1 MTYTSLWHR
10 LTGIY
15 PATEAQAVVRMLLE
29 ELAGLSLADI
39 YAGGIDR
46 LDDAQRQQIERG
58 MARLE
63 EGEPIQYVLGRACF
77 CGRSFAV
84 APGVLIPRPETEE
97 LCRLIIDTHPRPL
110 PKGGGKGLM
119 ADSCDPVEGCEQSTP
134 LPWGGAGG
142 GYECRHIL
150 DIGTGSG
157 CIAITLALEM
167 PDAEVEAVDISPEAL
182 AIAGANAARL
192 GAKVSFHQYDILSED
207 SPPLGS
213 GWEWVAPSTPKYDII
228 VSNPPYICER
238 ERADMERNVL
248 DYEPHTALFVPDD
261 DPLLFYRT
269 IGQKAL
275 TMLAPGGILCFE
287 INPLYC
293 DQLIELLRSQ
303 GYGEVEAVS
312 DSFGK
317 RRFVTAK

>member
-46 LDDAQRQQIERG
+46 LDDAQRQQIERA

-63 EGEPIQYVLGRACF
+63 EGEPIQYVLGRASF

-97 LCRLIIDTHPRPL
+97 LCRLIIDTHPSESL
-110 PKGGGKGLM
+110 N
-119 ADSCDPVEGCEQSTP
+119 
-134 LPWGGAGG
+134 
-142 GYECRHIL
+142 IL

-207 SPPLGS
+207 SPPLGR
-213 GWEWVAPSTPKYDII
+213 GRGWVAPSTPKYDII

-275 TMLAPGGILCFE
+275 TMLVPGGILCFE

>member
-29 ELAGLSLADI
+29 ELAGLSLADL

-46 LDDAQRQQIERG
+46 LDDAQRQQIERA

-63 EGEPIQYVLGRACF
+63 EGEPIQYVLGCACF

-97 LCRLIIDTHPRPL
+97 LCRLIMNTHPSESL
-110 PKGGGKGLM
+110 N
-119 ADSCDPVEGCEQSTP
+119 
-134 LPWGGAGG
+134 
-142 GYECRHIL
+142 IL

-207 SPPLGS
+207 SPPLGRGS
-213 GWEWVAPSTPKYDII
+213 EWVAPSTPKYDII

-317 RRFVTAK
+317 RRFVKAK

>member
-10 LTGIY
+10 LTGVY
-15 PATEAQAVVRMLLE
+15 PVTEAQAVVRMLLE
-29 ELAGLSLADI
+29 ELAGLSLADL

-97 LCRLIIDTHPRPL
+97 LCRLIMNTHPSESL
-110 PKGGGKGLM
+110 N
-119 ADSCDPVEGCEQSTP
+119 
-134 LPWGGAGG
+134 
-142 GYECRHIL
+142 IL

-182 AIAGANAARL
+182 AIAEANAARL

-207 SPPLGS
+207 SPPLGR
-213 GWEWVAPSTPKYDII
+213 GRGWVAPSTPKYDII

-275 TMLAPGGILCFE
+275 AMLAPGGILCFE

>member
-29 ELAGLSLADI
+29 ELAGLSLADL

-97 LCRLIIDTHPRPL
+97 LCRLIMNTHPSESL
-110 PKGGGKGLM
+110 N
-119 ADSCDPVEGCEQSTP
+119 
-134 LPWGGAGG
+134 
-142 GYECRHIL
+142 IL

-182 AIAGANAARL
+182 AIAEVNAARL

-207 SPPLGS
+207 SPPLGR
-213 GWEWVAPSTPKYDII
+213 GRGWVAPSTPKYDII

-303 GYGEVEAVS
+303 GYCEVEAVS

>member
-1 MTYTSLWHR
+1 M
-10 LTGIY
+10 
-15 PATEAQAVVRMLLE
+15 
-29 ELAGLSLADI
+29 
-39 YAGGIDR
+39 
-46 LDDAQRQQIERG
+46 
-58 MARLE
+58 
-63 EGEPIQYVLGRACF
+63 
-77 CGRSFAV
+77 
-84 APGVLIPRPETEE
+84 
-97 LCRLIIDTHPRPL
+97 IIDTHPQPL

-119 ADSCDPVEGCEQSTP
+119 ADSSAPVEGCEQPTP
-134 LPWGGAGG
+134 LPWGGAGDG
-142 GYECRHIL
+142 CESLNIL

-182 AIAGANAARL
+182 AIAEANAARL

-207 SPPLGS
+207 SPPLGR
-213 GWEWVAPSTPKYDII
+213 GRGWVAPSTPKYDII

-303 GYGEVEAVS
+303 GYCEVEAVS

>member
-10 LTGIY
+10 LTGVY

-29 ELAGLSLADI
+29 ELAGLSLADL

-46 LDDAQRQQIERG
+46 LDDAQRQHIECA
-58 MARLE
+58 MTRLE

-97 LCRLIIDTHPRPL
+97 LCRLIIDTHPSESL
-110 PKGGGKGLM
+110 N
-119 ADSCDPVEGCEQSTP
+119 
-134 LPWGGAGG
+134 
-142 GYECRHIL
+142 IL

-207 SPPLGS
+207 SPPLGR
-213 GWEWVAPSTPKYDII
+213 GRGWVAPSTPKYDII

-275 TMLAPGGILCFE
+275 TMLVPGGILCFE

-303 GYGEVEAVS
+303 GYCEVETVS

>member
-46 LDDAQRQQIERG
+46 LDDAQRQQIERA

-63 EGEPIQYVLGRACF
+63 EGEPIQYVLGRASF

-97 LCRLIIDTHPRPL
+97 LCRLIMNTHPSES
-110 PKGGGKGLM
+110 M
-119 ADSCDPVEGCEQSTP
+119 N
-134 LPWGGAGG
+134 
-142 GYECRHIL
+142 IL

-207 SPPLGS
+207 SPPLGR
-213 GWEWVAPSTPKYDII
+213 GRGWVAPSTPKYDII

-261 DPLLFYRT
+261 DPLLFYRA

-275 TMLAPGGILCFE
+275 TMLVPGGILCFE

>member
-39 YAGGIDR
+39 YAGSIDR
-46 LDDAQRQQIERG
+46 LDDAQRQQIERA

-97 LCRLIIDTHPRPL
+97 LCRLIMNTHPSESL
-110 PKGGGKGLM
+110 N
-119 ADSCDPVEGCEQSTP
+119 
-134 LPWGGAGG
+134 
-142 GYECRHIL
+142 IL

-182 AIAGANAARL
+182 AIAEANAARL

>member
-46 LDDAQRQQIERG
+46 LDDAQRQQIERA

-97 LCRLIIDTHPRPL
+97 LCRLIIDTHP
-110 PKGGGKGLM
+110 
-119 ADSCDPVEGCEQSTP
+119 SES
-134 LPWGGAGG
+134 
-142 GYECRHIL
+142 RHIL

-182 AIAGANAARL
+182 AIAGANAAQL

-207 SPPLGS
+207 SPPLGR
-213 GWEWVAPSTPKYDII
+213 GRGWVAPSTAKYDII

-275 TMLAPGGILCFE
+275 TMLAPGGILSFE

-317 RRFVTAK
+317 RRFVKAK

>member
-29 ELAGLSLADI
+29 ELAGLSLADL

-46 LDDAQRQQIERG
+46 LDDAQRQQIERA

-97 LCRLIIDTHPRPL
+97 LCRLIMNTHPSESL
-110 PKGGGKGLM
+110 N
-119 ADSCDPVEGCEQSTP
+119 
-134 LPWGGAGG
+134 
-142 GYECRHIL
+142 IL

-182 AIAGANAARL
+182 AIAEANAARF
-192 GAKVSFHQYDILSED
+192 GAKVLFHQYDILSED
-207 SPPLGS
+207 SPPLGR
-213 GWEWVAPSTPKYDII
+213 GRGWVAPSTPKYDII

-275 TMLAPGGILCFE
+275 AMLAPGGILCFE

>member
-1 MTYTSLWHR
+1 
-10 LTGIY
+10 
-15 PATEAQAVVRMLLE
+15 MLLE
-29 ELAGLSLADI
+29 ELAGLSLADL

-46 LDDAQRQQIERG
+46 LDDAQRQQIERA

-97 LCRLIIDTHPRPL
+97 LCRLIMNTHPSESL
-110 PKGGGKGLM
+110 N
-119 ADSCDPVEGCEQSTP
+119 
-134 LPWGGAGG
+134 
-142 GYECRHIL
+142 IL

-157 CIAITLALEM
+157 CIAITMALEM

-207 SPPLGS
+207 SPPLGR
-213 GWEWVAPSTPKYDII
+213 GRGWVAPSTPKYDII

>member
-10 LTGIY
+10 LTGVY

-29 ELAGLSLADI
+29 ELAGLSLADL

-46 LDDAQRQQIERG
+46 LDDAQRQQIERA

-63 EGEPIQYVLGRACF
+63 VGEPIQYVLGRACF

-97 LCRLIIDTHPRPL
+97 LCRLIMNTHPSENL
-110 PKGGGKGLM
+110 N
-119 ADSCDPVEGCEQSTP
+119 
-134 LPWGGAGG
+134 
-142 GYECRHIL
+142 IL

-207 SPPLGS
+207 SPPLGR
-213 GWEWVAPSTPKYDII
+213 GWGWVAPSTPKYDII

-275 TMLAPGGILCFE
+275 TLLAPGGILCFE

>member
-1 MTYTSLWHR
+1 MCWFAFFSYFCRNQTTQNHDLYLAMAR
-10 LTGIY
+10 LTGVY
-15 PATEAQAVVRMLLE
+15 PVTEAQAVVRMLLE
-29 ELAGLSLADI
+29 ELAGLSLADL

-46 LDDAQRQQIERG
+46 LDDAQRQQIERA

-97 LCRLIIDTHPRPL
+97 LCRLIIDTHPSESL
-110 PKGGGKGLM
+110 N
-119 ADSCDPVEGCEQSTP
+119 
-134 LPWGGAGG
+134 
-142 GYECRHIL
+142 IL

-182 AIAGANAARL
+182 AIAEANAARL

-207 SPPLGS
+207 SPPLGR
-213 GWEWVAPSTPKYDII
+213 GRGWVAPSVPKYDII

>member
-39 YAGGIDR
+39 YAGSIDR
-46 LDDAQRQQIERG
+46 LDDAQRQQIERA

-97 LCRLIIDTHPRPL
+97 LCRLIIDTHPSESL
-110 PKGGGKGLM
+110 N
-119 ADSCDPVEGCEQSTP
+119 
-134 LPWGGAGG
+134 
-142 GYECRHIL
+142 IL

-207 SPPLGS
+207 SPPLGR
-213 GWEWVAPSTPKYDII
+213 GRGWVAPSVPKYDII

-293 DQLIELLRSQ
+293 EQLIELLRSQ

>member
-10 LTGIY
+10 LTGVY
-15 PATEAQAVVRMLLE
+15 PVTEAQAVVRMLLE
-29 ELAGLSLADI
+29 ELAGLSLADL

-63 EGEPIQYVLGRACF
+63 ECEPIQYVLGRACF

-97 LCRLIIDTHPRPL
+97 LCRLIMNTHPSESL
-110 PKGGGKGLM
+110 N
-119 ADSCDPVEGCEQSTP
+119 
-134 LPWGGAGG
+134 
-142 GYECRHIL
+142 IL

-182 AIAGANAARL
+182 AIAEANAARL

-207 SPPLGS
+207 SPPLGR
-213 GWEWVAPSTPKYDII
+213 GRWWVAPSTPRYDII

-275 TMLAPGGILCFE
+275 TMLVPGGILCFE

-293 DQLIELLRSQ
+293 DQLIELLRIQ

>member
-39 YAGGIDR
+39 YAGGIAR
-46 LDDAQRQQIERG
+46 LDDAQRQQIERA
-58 MARLE
+58 MARLD

-97 LCRLIIDTHPRPL
+97 LCRLIIDTHPSESL
-110 PKGGGKGLM
+110 N
-119 ADSCDPVEGCEQSTP
+119 
-134 LPWGGAGG
+134 
-142 GYECRHIL
+142 IL

-207 SPPLGS
+207 SPPLGR
-213 GWEWVAPSTPKYDII
+213 GRGWVAPSTPKYDII

-287 INPLYC
+287 LNPLYC

>member
-10 LTGIY
+10 LTGVY

-29 ELAGLSLADI
+29 ELAGLSLADL

-97 LCRLIIDTHPRPL
+97 LCRLI
-110 PKGGGKGLM
+110 M
-119 ADSCDPVEGCEQSTP
+119 NTP
-134 LPWGGAGG
+134 PSESLN
-142 GYECRHIL
+142 IL

-167 PDAEVEAVDISPEAL
+167 PDAEVEAVEISPEAL
-182 AIAGANAARL
+182 AIAEANAARL

-207 SPPLGS
+207 SPPLGR
-213 GWEWVAPSTPKYDII
+213 GRGWVAPSTPKYDII

-261 DPLLFYRT
+261 DPLLFYRA

-275 TMLAPGGILCFE
+275 TMLVPGGILCFE

>member
-15 PATEAQAVVRMLLE
+15 AATEAQAVVRMLLE

-46 LDDAQRQQIERG
+46 LDDAQRQQIECA

-97 LCRLIIDTHPRPL
+97 LCRLIMNTHPSES
-110 PKGGGKGLM
+110 M
-119 ADSCDPVEGCEQSTP
+119 N
-134 LPWGGAGG
+134 
-142 GYECRHIL
+142 IL

-182 AIAGANAARL
+182 AIAEANAARL
-192 GAKVSFHQYDILSED
+192 GAKVLFHQYDILSED
-207 SPPLGS
+207 SPPLGR
-213 GWEWVAPSTPKYDII
+213 GRGWVAPSTPKYDII

>member
-29 ELAGLSLADI
+29 ELAGLSLADL

-46 LDDAQRQQIERG
+46 LDDAQRQQIERA

-63 EGEPIQYVLGRACF
+63 EGEPIQYVLGRAYF

-97 LCRLIIDTHPRPL
+97 LCRLIMNTHPSESL
-110 PKGGGKGLM
+110 N
-119 ADSCDPVEGCEQSTP
+119 
-134 LPWGGAGG
+134 
-142 GYECRHIL
+142 IL

-182 AIAGANAARL
+182 AIAEANAARL

-207 SPPLGS
+207 SPPLGR
-213 GWEWVAPSTPKYDII
+213 GRGWVAPSTPKYDII

>member
-10 LTGIY
+10 LTGVY

-29 ELAGLSLADI
+29 ELAGLSLADL

-46 LDDAQRQQIERG
+46 LDDAQRQQIERA

-97 LCRLIIDTHPRPL
+97 LCRLIIDTHPSESL
-110 PKGGGKGLM
+110 N
-119 ADSCDPVEGCEQSTP
+119 
-134 LPWGGAGG
+134 
-142 GYECRHIL
+142 IL

-182 AIAGANAARL
+182 AIAEANAARL

-213 GWEWVAPSTPKYDII
+213 GSEWVAPSTPKYDII

-261 DPLLFYRT
+261 DPLLFYRA

-275 TMLAPGGILCFE
+275 MMLAPGGILCFE

>member
-10 LTGIY
+10 LTGVY

-46 LDDAQRQQIERG
+46 LDDAQRQQIERA

-97 LCRLIIDTHPRPL
+97 LCRLIMNTHPSESL
-110 PKGGGKGLM
+110 N
-119 ADSCDPVEGCEQSTP
+119 
-134 LPWGGAGG
+134 
-142 GYECRHIL
+142 IL

-182 AIAGANAARL
+182 AIAEANAARL

-207 SPPLGS
+207 SPPLGRGS
-213 GWEWVAPSTPKYDII
+213 EWVAPSTPKYDII

-261 DPLLFYRT
+261 DPLLFYQA

-275 TMLAPGGILCFE
+275 TMMAPGGILCFE

>member
-39 YAGGIDR
+39 YGGGLDR
-46 LDDAQRQQIERG
+46 LDDAQRQHIERA

-97 LCRLIIDTHPRPL
+97 LCRLIMNTHPSESL
-110 PKGGGKGLM
+110 N
-119 ADSCDPVEGCEQSTP
+119 
-134 LPWGGAGG
+134 
-142 GYECRHIL
+142 IL

-182 AIAGANAARL
+182 AIAEANAARL
-192 GAKVSFHQYDILSED
+192 GAKVSFHQCDILSED
-207 SPPLGS
+207 SPPVGS

-275 TMLAPGGILCFE
+275 TMLVPGGILCFE

-303 GYGEVEAVS
+303 GYCEVEAVS

>member
-10 LTGIY
+10 LTGVY

-29 ELAGLSLADI
+29 ELAGLSLADL

-63 EGEPIQYVLGRACF
+63 VGEPIQYVLGRASF

-97 LCRLIIDTHPRPL
+97 LCRLIMNTHPSESL
-110 PKGGGKGLM
+110 N
-119 ADSCDPVEGCEQSTP
+119 
-134 LPWGGAGG
+134 
-142 GYECRHIL
+142 IL

-207 SPPLGS
+207 SPPLGR
-213 GWEWVAPSTPKYDII
+213 GRGWVAPSVPKYDII

-293 DQLIELLRSQ
+293 EQLIELLRSQ

>member
-10 LTGIY
+10 LTGVY

-29 ELAGLSLADI
+29 ELAGLSLADL

-63 EGEPIQYVLGRACF
+63 EGEPIQYVLGRASF

-97 LCRLIIDTHPRPL
+97 LCRLIIDTHPQPL
-110 PKGGGKGLM
+110 PKGGGKELM
-119 ADSCDPVEGCEQSTP
+119 AGSSAPVEGCES
-134 LPWGGAGG
+134 LN
-142 GYECRHIL
+142 IL

-182 AIAGANAARL
+182 AIAEANAARL

-213 GWEWVAPSTPKYDII
+213 EWEWVAPSAPKYDII

-293 DQLIELLRSQ
+293 DLLIELLRSQ
-303 GYGEVEAVS
+303 GYCEVEAFS

>member
-39 YAGGIDR
+39 YAGSIDR
-46 LDDAQRQQIERG
+46 LDDAQRQQIERA

-97 LCRLIIDTHPRPL
+97 LCRLIIDTHPSESL
-110 PKGGGKGLM
+110 N
-119 ADSCDPVEGCEQSTP
+119 
-134 LPWGGAGG
+134 
-142 GYECRHIL
+142 IL

-182 AIAGANAARL
+182 AIAEANAARL

-207 SPPLGS
+207 SPPLGR
-213 GWEWVAPSTPKYDII
+213 GRGWVAPSVPKYDII

-275 TMLAPGGILCFE
+275 TMLVPGGILCFE

-303 GYGEVEAVS
+303 GYCEVETVS

>member
-10 LTGIY
+10 LTGVY
-15 PATEAQAVVRMLLE
+15 PVTEAQAVVRMLLE
-29 ELAGLSLADI
+29 ELAGLSLADL

-46 LDDAQRQQIERG
+46 LDDAQRQQIERA

-63 EGEPIQYVLGRACF
+63 EGEPIQYVLGRASF

-97 LCRLIIDTHPRPL
+97 LCRLIIDTHPSESL
-110 PKGGGKGLM
+110 N
-119 ADSCDPVEGCEQSTP
+119 
-134 LPWGGAGG
+134 
-142 GYECRHIL
+142 IL

-207 SPPLGS
+207 SPPLGR
-213 GWEWVAPSTPKYDII
+213 GRGWVAPSVPKYDII

-293 DQLIELLRSQ
+293 EQLIELLRSQ

>member
-39 YAGGIDR
+39 YGGGLDR
-46 LDDAQRQQIERG
+46 LDDAQRQHIERA

-97 LCRLIIDTHPRPL
+97 LCRLIMNTHPSESL
-110 PKGGGKGLM
+110 N
-119 ADSCDPVEGCEQSTP
+119 
-134 LPWGGAGG
+134 
-142 GYECRHIL
+142 IL

-182 AIAGANAARL
+182 AIAEANAARL
-192 GAKVSFHQYDILSED
+192 GAKVSFHQCDILSAD

-261 DPLLFYRT
+261 DPLLFYRA

-275 TMLAPGGILCFE
+275 TMLVPGGILCFE

-303 GYGEVEAVS
+303 GYCEVEAVS

>member
-15 PATEAQAVVRMLLE
+15 PVTEAQAVVRLLLE

-39 YAGGIDR
+39 YVGGIDR
-46 LDDAQRQQIERG
+46 LDDAQRQQIERA

-63 EGEPIQYVLGRACF
+63 EGEPIQYVLGRASF

-97 LCRLIIDTHPRPL
+97 LCRLIIDTHPSESL
-110 PKGGGKGLM
+110 N
-119 ADSCDPVEGCEQSTP
+119 
-134 LPWGGAGG
+134 
-142 GYECRHIL
+142 IL

-182 AIAGANAARL
+182 AIAEANAARL
-192 GAKVSFHQYDILSED
+192 GAKVSFHQYDILSAD

-261 DPLLFYRT
+261 DPLLFYRA

-303 GYGEVEAVS
+303 GYCEVEAVS

>member
-15 PATEAQAVVRMLLE
+15 AATEAQAVVRMLLE

-46 LDDAQRQQIERG
+46 LDDAQRQQIECA

-97 LCRLIIDTHPRPL
+97 LCRLIIDTHPQPL

-119 ADSCDPVEGCEQSTP
+119 ADSCDPVEGCES
-134 LPWGGAGG
+134 LN
-142 GYECRHIL
+142 IL

-182 AIAGANAARL
+182 AIAEANAARL
-192 GAKVSFHQYDILSED
+192 GAKVLFHQYDILSED
-207 SPPLGS
+207 FPPLGR
-213 GWEWVAPSTPKYDII
+213 GRGWVAPSTPKYDII

>member
-10 LTGIY
+10 LTGVY

-29 ELAGLSLADI
+29 ELAGLSLADL

-46 LDDAQRQQIERG
+46 LDDAQRQQIERA

-97 LCRLIIDTHPRPL
+97 LCRLIMNTHPSESL
-110 PKGGGKGLM
+110 N
-119 ADSCDPVEGCEQSTP
+119 
-134 LPWGGAGG
+134 
-142 GYECRHIL
+142 IL

-182 AIAGANAARL
+182 AIAEANAARL

-207 SPPLGS
+207 SPPLGR
-213 GWEWVAPSTPKYDII
+213 GRGWVAPSTPKYDII

-303 GYGEVEAVS
+303 GYCEVEAVS

>member
-10 LTGIY
+10 LTGVY

-29 ELAGLSLADI
+29 ELAGLSLADL
-39 YAGGIDR
+39 YAGGIAR

-97 LCRLIIDTHPRPL
+97 LCRLIMNTHPSESL
-110 PKGGGKGLM
+110 N
-119 ADSCDPVEGCEQSTP
+119 
-134 LPWGGAGG
+134 
-142 GYECRHIL
+142 IL

-182 AIAGANAARL
+182 AIAEANAAQL

-207 SPPLGS
+207 SPPLGR
-213 GWEWVAPSTPKYDII
+213 GRGWVAPSTPKYDII

-261 DPLLFYRT
+261 DPLLFYRA

-275 TMLAPGGILCFE
+275 TMLVPGGILCFE

-293 DQLIELLRSQ
+293 DQLIELLRIQ

>member
-10 LTGIY
+10 LTGVY

-29 ELAGLSLADI
+29 ELAGLSLADL

-46 LDDAQRQQIERG
+46 LDDAQRQQIERA

-97 LCRLIIDTHPRPL
+97 LCRLIIDTHPSESL
-110 PKGGGKGLM
+110 N
-119 ADSCDPVEGCEQSTP
+119 
-134 LPWGGAGG
+134 
-142 GYECRHIL
+142 IL

-182 AIAGANAARL
+182 AIAEANAARL

-207 SPPLGS
+207 SPPLGR
-213 GWEWVAPSTPKYDII
+213 GRGWVAPSTAKYDII

-261 DPLLFYRT
+261 DPLLFYRA

-317 RRFVTAK
+317 RRFVKAK

>member
-10 LTGIY
+10 LTGVY

-46 LDDAQRQQIERG
+46 LDDAQRQQIERA

-97 LCRLIIDTHPRPL
+97 LCRLIIDTHPQPL

-119 ADSCDPVEGCEQSTP
+119 AGSCDPVEGCES
-134 LPWGGAGG
+134 LN
-142 GYECRHIL
+142 IL

-192 GAKVSFHQYDILSED
+192 GA
-207 SPPLGS
+207 
-213 GWEWVAPSTPKYDII
+213 WVAPSTPKYDII

-303 GYGEVEAVS
+303 GYCEVEAVS

>member
-10 LTGIY
+10 LTGVY

-29 ELAGLSLADI
+29 ELAGLSLADL

-97 LCRLIIDTHPRPL
+97 LCRLIMNTHPSESL
-110 PKGGGKGLM
+110 N
-119 ADSCDPVEGCEQSTP
+119 
-134 LPWGGAGG
+134 
-142 GYECRHIL
+142 IL

-182 AIAGANAARL
+182 AIAEANAARL

-207 SPPLGS
+207 SPPLGR
-213 GWEWVAPSTPKYDII
+213 GREWVAPSTPKYDII

-275 TMLAPGGILCFE
+275 AMLAPGGILCFE

>member
-10 LTGIY
+10 LTGVY

-29 ELAGLSLADI
+29 DMAGLSLADI

-46 LDDAQRQQIERG
+46 LDDAQRQQIELA

-97 LCRLIIDTHPRPL
+97 LCRLIMNTHPSES
-110 PKGGGKGLM
+110 M
-119 ADSCDPVEGCEQSTP
+119 N
-134 LPWGGAGG
+134 
-142 GYECRHIL
+142 IL

-207 SPPLGS
+207 SPPLGR
-213 GWEWVAPSTPKYDII
+213 GREWVAPSTPKYDII

-317 RRFVTAK
+317 RRFVKAK

>member
-10 LTGIY
+10 LTGVY
-15 PATEAQAVVRMLLE
+15 PVTEAQAVVRMLLE
-29 ELAGLSLADI
+29 ELAGLSLADL

-97 LCRLIIDTHPRPL
+97 LCRLIMNTHPSESL
-110 PKGGGKGLM
+110 N
-119 ADSCDPVEGCEQSTP
+119 
-134 LPWGGAGG
+134 
-142 GYECRHIL
+142 IL

-207 SPPLGS
+207 SPPLGR
-213 GWEWVAPSTPKYDII
+213 GRGWVAPSTPKYDII

-261 DPLLFYRT
+261 DPLLFYQT

-275 TMLAPGGILCFE
+275 TMLVPSGILCFE

>member
-15 PATEAQAVVRMLLE
+15 PATETQAVVRMLLE
-29 ELAGLSLADI
+29 ELAGLSLADL

-46 LDDAQRQQIERG
+46 LDDAQRQQIERA

-97 LCRLIIDTHPRPL
+97 LCRLIMNTHPSESL
-110 PKGGGKGLM
+110 N
-119 ADSCDPVEGCEQSTP
+119 
-134 LPWGGAGG
+134 
-142 GYECRHIL
+142 IL

-182 AIAGANAARL
+182 AIAEANAARL
-192 GAKVSFHQYDILSED
+192 GAKVLFHQYDILSED
-207 SPPLGS
+207 SPPLGK
-213 GWEWVAPSTPKYDII
+213 GRGWVAPSTPKYDII

-261 DPLLFYRT
+261 DPLLFYRA

-275 TMLAPGGILCFE
+275 TMLVPGGILCFE

>member
-10 LTGIY
+10 LTGVY

-29 ELAGLSLADI
+29 ELAGLSLADL

-46 LDDAQRQQIERG
+46 LDDAQRQQIERA

-63 EGEPIQYVLGRACF
+63 VGEPIQYVLGRACF

-97 LCRLIIDTHPRPL
+97 LCRLI
-110 PKGGGKGLM
+110 M
-119 ADSCDPVEGCEQSTP
+119 NTP
-134 LPWGGAGG
+134 PSESLN
-142 GYECRHIL
+142 IL

-167 PDAEVEAVDISPEAL
+167 PDAEVEAVDISTEAL

-207 SPPLGS
+207 SPPLGR
-213 GWEWVAPSTPKYDII
+213 GRGWVAPSTPKYDII
-228 VSNPPYICER
+228 VSNPPYICEC

-261 DPLLFYRT
+261 DPLLFYRA

-275 TMLAPGGILCFE
+275 TMLVPGGILCFE
-287 INPLYC
+287 INPFYC
-293 DQLIELLRSQ
+293 EQLIELLRSQ
-303 GYGEVEAVS
+303 GYCEVETVS

>member
-10 LTGIY
+10 LTGVY

-29 ELAGLSLADI
+29 ELAGLSLADL

-63 EGEPIQYVLGRACF
+63 VGEPIQYVLGRTSF

-84 APGVLIPRPETEE
+84 APGVLIPRPETED
-97 LCRLIIDTHPRPL
+97 LCRLIMNTHPSESL
-110 PKGGGKGLM
+110 N
-119 ADSCDPVEGCEQSTP
+119 
-134 LPWGGAGG
+134 
-142 GYECRHIL
+142 IL

-207 SPPLGS
+207 SPPLGR
-213 GWEWVAPSTPKYDII
+213 GRGWVAPSVPKYDII

-303 GYGEVEAVS
+303 GYCEVETVS

>member
-10 LTGIY
+10 LTGVY

-46 LDDAQRQQIERG
+46 LDDAQRQQIERA

-63 EGEPIQYVLGRACF
+63 EGEPIQYVLGRASF

-97 LCRLIIDTHPRPL
+97 LCRLIIDTHPSESL
-110 PKGGGKGLM
+110 N
-119 ADSCDPVEGCEQSTP
+119 
-134 LPWGGAGG
+134 
-142 GYECRHIL
+142 IL

-192 GAKVSFHQYDILSED
+192 GAKVSFHQCDILSED
-207 SPPLGS
+207 SPPLGR
-213 GWEWVAPSTPKYDII
+213 GRGWVAPSTPKYDII

-275 TMLAPGGILCFE
+275 TMLVPGGILCFE

-303 GYGEVEAVS
+303 GYCEVEAVS